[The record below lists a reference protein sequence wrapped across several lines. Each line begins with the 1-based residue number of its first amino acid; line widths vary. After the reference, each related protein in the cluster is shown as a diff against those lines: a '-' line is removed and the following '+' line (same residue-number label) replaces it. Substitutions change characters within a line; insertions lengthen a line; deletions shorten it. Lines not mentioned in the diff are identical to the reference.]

1 MEIIIFII
9 LFIGIIFAFMVLSR
23 PSFEQRKSRIMNIYS
38 SVLSDMNMDYWDTSI
53 GIENIRNIT
62 KSILNFS
69 WEIKI
74 VLTQVKQASE
84 ENKKW
89 LLEIIS
95 EFSENLTL
103 WIRRH
108 TDELQITKEQ
118 ILDEIPWENPT
129 IELIEKR
136 LDIQIKNL
144 QKVIL

>member
-74 VLTQVKQASE
+74 ILTQVKKESE

-118 ILDEIPWENPT
+118 ILDEIPWENST

-136 LDIQIKNL
+136 LNIQIKNL

>member
-1 MEIIIFII
+1 
-9 LFIGIIFAFMVLSR
+9 
-23 PSFEQRKSRIMNIYS
+23 
-38 SVLSDMNMDYWDTSI
+38 MNMDYRDTSI
-53 GIENIRNIT
+53 GIENMRNIA
-62 KSILNFS
+62 KSIVNFS

-74 VLTQVKQASE
+74 LSNHKEKESE